1 VTTGAAS
8 AEAHVAIL
16 DSSAIQEAA
25 ARGTPDG
32 MWEGSGNIVRGDGWA
47 ALGLGDR
54 AASESLERL
63 RSLDWVER
71 IVAVSTP
78 FRLASRA
85 LFQRDLP
92 VRLGGRGT
100 SGREA
105 GTAVGGRGSVTIVAT
120 LPARSQNERSARRAV
135 AAGATVLHFG
145 RASSPVGGRAPSLR
159 ERMAGLRE
167 LCDGVGAPMSVAVAD
182 ARQIGD
188 VIETADA
195 LVVEAHS
202 MQDFSLLRELGRL
215 DRPVVI
221 KRASG
226 ATVEEFLLAAEYV
239 LAGGNGRVILCDPGV
254 RSFDAAWTI
263 RFEINAIPLLKAATH
278 LPVLADPS
286 ASASHPALIAP
297 VSRAAVAAGADGV
310 MLDLAAR
317 SGTERGGAIDPRAL
331 EALVEDLRRVA
342 AAGGRP
348 T

>member
-1 VTTGAAS
+1 
-8 AEAHVAIL
+8 
-16 DSSAIQEAA
+16 
-25 ARGTPDG
+25 
-32 MWEGSGNIVRGDGWA
+32 
-47 ALGLGDR
+47 
-54 AASESLERL
+54 
-63 RSLDWVER
+63 
-71 IVAVSTP
+71 
-78 FRLASRA
+78 
-85 LFQRDLP
+85 P
-92 VRLGGRGT
+92 VRLGGRRT

-105 GTAVGGRGSVTIVAT
+105 GTAVGGSGPVTIVAT

-145 RASSPVGGRAPSLR
+145 RASSPVEGRAPSLG

-167 LCDGVGAPMSVAVAD
+167 LCVGVGAPMSVAVAD

-254 RSFDAAWTI
+254 RSFDAAWT
-263 RFEINAIPLLKAATH
+263 
-278 LPVLADPS
+278 
-286 ASASHPALIAP
+286 
-297 VSRAAVAAGADGV
+297 
-310 MLDLAAR
+310 
-317 SGTERGGAIDPRAL
+317 
-331 EALVEDLRRVA
+331 
-342 AAGGRP
+342 
-348 T
+348 